1 VLAPKCI
8 VEVIDGRQW
17 PRPSLALLDRRLLPR
32 QASPLQQEDEPASA
46 SSSTDLAAAAG
57 PIPLD
62 RITAP
67 GTPTALGPSSS
78 KLAAGHRPAA
88 GASKRLG
95 RGGHRVDGGGRGG
108 GAARQRRNTGWSPL
122 TYGAVA
128 PASTG
133 GDDDIFLGE
142 ATVGGGI
149 PNRPSPSFRSGP
161 AAMGRHGPPP

>member
-46 SSSTDLAAAAG
+46 SSSTDSAAAAR

-62 RITAP
+62 RVTAP
-67 GTPTALGPSSS
+67 GTPTALGPSSLE
-78 KLAAGHRPAA
+78 LAAGHRPT
-88 GASKRLG
+88 ASASRRLG
-95 RGGHRVDGGGRGG
+95 HGGHRVDGGGRGG
-108 GAARQRRNTGWSPL
+108 GAARQRRNTGGAWIHLTGRSPL

-128 PASTG
+128 PTSTG
-133 GDDDIFLGE
+133 GGDGIFLGE
-142 ATVGGGI
+142 VVVGGGN
-149 PNRPSPSFRSGP
+149 PNRPLTLF
-161 AAMGRHGPPP
+161 